1 MTSSV
6 SKGDFLEEKVFDTFH
21 REIEE
26 DRFLVRMEQCKIHR
40 KKGYYSKDRHSEII
54 FDVSIEAY
62 YPDATDYSIVFLIE
76 CKNYESSVDV
86 GEIEQFNAKVE
97 QVAAANAKAIFVTT
111 SSFQSGAR
119 KYAKSKGIGLVRY
132 IDPLELKWE
141 LRRSPS
147 AITSS
152 TSNIFSY
159 EIENILS
166 VESYKGRLFDFVF
179 DSRIR
184 STNSLWDFLE
194 DLLHDLETE
203 NEQLATI
210 LNRRSKLDSLVP
222 YITHEQIEDLS
233 QQILSACGYA
243 GAAVDLNKISAQ
255 IPNLKVI
262 SADSS
267 NDQMLGT
274 ASFDPPEIILY
285 LDEETNRRRFTYAHE
300 LSHFLLNHGK
310 FMRRDSCEESDLS
323 ALKCSSILPEEIQ
336 RMEYQA
342 NLLASCL
349 LMPRKSFIRN
359 FMRIARDLGIQDRG
373 FGYIYYDQQ
382 PCNVKDYML
391 VTSSLMKLFE
401 VSRTAARIRLETLGL
416 LTNAQPAQRAI

>member
-6 SKGDFLEEKVFDTFH
+6 SKGDFLEEKVFDSFR

-26 DRFLVRMEQCKIHR
+26 DRFLVRMDQCKIHR
-40 KKGYYSKDRHSEII
+40 KKGYYSKDRESKII

-62 YPDATDYSIVFLIE
+62 YPGATDYSLVFLIE
-76 CKNYESSVDV
+76 CKNYGKPVKVD
-86 GEIEQFNAKVE
+86 ELEEFNAKVE
-97 QVAAANAKAIFVTT
+97 QVASANAKAIFVTT

-152 TSNIFSY
+152 TSNIFAS

-184 STNSLWDFLE
+184 ATNSLWDFFE
-194 DLLHDLETE
+194 DLLRDLESD
-203 NEQLATI
+203 NEKLASI

-233 QQILSACGYA
+233 QQIISSCAYT
-243 GAAVDLNKISAQ
+243 GAAVDLDRISAQ
-255 IPNLKVI
+255 ITNLRVI
-262 SADSS
+262 NADLS
-267 NDQMLGT
+267 NNETLGT
-274 ASFDPPEIILY
+274 ASFDPPEIVLY
-285 LDEETNRRRFTYAHE
+285 PDEEPNRRRFTYAHE

-310 FMRRDSCEESDLS
+310 FMRRDSCEEPDLY
-323 ALKCSSILPEEIQ
+323 ALKGSSILPDEIQ

-349 LMPRKSFIRN
+349 LMPRQSFIRS
-359 FMRIARDLGIQDRG
+359 FMRIARDLNLQNRG
-373 FGYIYYDQQ
+373 FGYIYYDEQ

-391 VTSSLMKLFE
+391 ATSSLMKLFE
-401 VSRTAARIRLETLGL
+401 VSRASARIRLETLGL
-416 LTNAQPAQRAI
+416 LTNAQPARRAI

>member
-1 MTSSV
+1 MASSV
-6 SKGDFLEEKVFDTFH
+6 SKGDFLEEKVFDTFR

-40 KKGYYSKDRHSEII
+40 KKGYYSKDRQSEII

-62 YPDATDYSIVFLIE
+62 YPDATEYSLVFLIE
-76 CKNYESSVDV
+76 CKNYENSVEV

-119 KYAKSKGIGLVRY
+119 KYAKSKGIGLIRY
-132 IDPLELKWE
+132 VDPHELKWE

-152 TSNIFSY
+152 TSNIFAH
-159 EIENILS
+159 EIENVLS

-179 DSRIR
+179 DSRVR
-184 STNSLWDFLE
+184 STNSLWDFFE
-194 DLLHDLETE
+194 DLLQDLE
-203 NEQLATI
+203 NDDEQLSTI
-210 LNRRSKLDSLVP
+210 LNRRSKLDSLFP
-222 YITHEQIEDLS
+222 YITHEQIEDVS
-233 QQILSACGYA
+233 QQILGLCGYT
-243 GAAVDLNKISAQ
+243 GAAIDLNKISAQ

-262 SADSS
+262 ENDSS
-267 NDQMLGT
+267 NEKILGT

-285 LDEETNRRRFTYAHE
+285 QDEETNRRRFTYAHE

-310 FMRRDSCEESDLS
+310 FMRRDSCEESDVS
-323 ALKCSSILPEEIQ
+323 ALKGSSILPEEIQ

-342 NLLASCL
+342 NLMASCL
-349 LMPRKSFIRN
+349 LMPRQSFIRS
-359 FMRIARDLGIQDRG
+359 FMRIARNLDIQDRG

-401 VSRTAARIRLETLGL
+401 VSRTSVRIRLETLGL
-416 LTNAQPAQRAI
+416 LNDAKPAWRAT

>member
-1 MTSSV
+1 M
-6 SKGDFLEEKVFDTFH
+6 
-21 REIEE
+21 
-26 DRFLVRMEQCKIHR
+26 
-40 KKGYYSKDRHSEII
+40 
-54 FDVSIEAY
+54 SIEAY
-62 YPDATDYSIVFLIE
+62 YPDATDYSLVFLIE
-76 CKNYESSVDV
+76 CKNYENSVEV

-119 KYAKSKGIGLVRY
+119 KYAKSKGIGLIRY
-132 IDPLELKWE
+132 VDPYELKWE

-152 TSNIFSY
+152 TSNIFAH
-159 EIENILS
+159 EIENVLS

-179 DSRIR
+179 DSRVR
-184 STNSLWDFLE
+184 STNSLWDFFE
-194 DLLHDLETE
+194 DLLQDLE
-203 NEQLATI
+203 NDDQKIAAI

-233 QQILSACGYA
+233 QQILGLCGYTD
-243 GAAVDLNKISAQ
+243 AAIDLNKISAQ

-262 SADSS
+262 DSNSSAEKI
-267 NDQMLGT
+267 LGT

-285 LDEETNRRRFTYAHE
+285 PDAETNRRRFTYAHE

-310 FMRRDSCEESDLS
+310 FMRRDSCEESDIS
-323 ALKCSSILPEEIQ
+323 ALKGSSILPEEIQ

-349 LMPRKSFIRN
+349 LMPRQSFIRS
-359 FMRIARDLGIQDRG
+359 FMRIARNLDIQNRG

-401 VSRTAARIRLETLGL
+401 VSRTSARIRLETLGL
-416 LTNAQPAQRAI
+416 LTDAQSARRAI